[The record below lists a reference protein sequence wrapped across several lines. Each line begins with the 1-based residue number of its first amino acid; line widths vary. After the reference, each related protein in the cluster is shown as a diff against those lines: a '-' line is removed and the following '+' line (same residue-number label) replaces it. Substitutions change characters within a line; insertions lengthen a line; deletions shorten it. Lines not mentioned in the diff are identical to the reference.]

1 MKKIL
6 ILIAAFYL
14 IGSNICLAANYYQ
27 TSNLWSNT
35 TSWSTSSSLII
46 RPSTPPGT
54 SDIVTLYPDK
64 YGVMNVSSSV
74 TILGLNII
82 FGYNVNFA
90 GNLISNGSNLP
101 FIVTGATNIT
111 MTSTSS
117 ILTVNAAFY
126 SSGAATFA
134 FNTFDLQFP
143 IKNGNSLVCKFLAP
157 TVTFSGNVTTS
168 SSGAASNILSYLT
181 MDFLAGTTVSTNGS
195 ANCTIG
201 SSTALAANVNPA
213 STWSFIL
220 ESAVSPANTILNTTL
235 TNTFGSLPPIYKNY
249 INFGNTSTRVNY
261 IASSDQS
268 IYTTSTP
275 NLTGASSSTS
285 FRYNAIKIANTTGV
299 ATVIGGTLITINGFT
314 NATTNSSTNYIDFTT
329 NATTLNLIGTIQT
342 VQTTSTGNPTKF
354 YNLTIN
360 TSTSTTFKG
369 SAGFAVASQGV
380 VALNSGGS
388 FGCTSMF
395 TLLSDV
401 NGSASIAPVLNGGT
415 INGNFTVQRY
425 LSGSSSGVNYRG
437 YRLLSSA
444 VNVGNLF
451 HNYDNL
457 THCNG
462 ATFITG
468 PGGSANGF
476 DQDGNSTIYF
486 FDDAPAPSDATFTS
500 GNWYGVTNLSTP
512 YNSAFS
518 TSGDSGYDYNY
529 SGNGYLLFYR
539 GSRSTGNPY
548 NPASL
553 ALPSTLNDVGV
564 PNFGNVTVVK
574 FNNGNNQ
581 YLEYTNDTTTNAAVR
596 GFNLLGNPYACTI
609 DWNTSTSG
617 GINLTNVSNTIYTLN
632 VNGTYGTYQWD
643 GTTGTATNNGS
654 RYIASG
660 QGFFVQAT
668 AAAPTFTFTENAKTL
683 PSGFNP
689 VQGATTA
696 GTQLGTILPTANQ
709 HLILSLIKDTI
720 NYEDSFIGFNKNAS
734 PKLVPNEDARYL
746 NGSSKVH
753 LATLS
758 SDNAKLAIN
767 RQPLPTSDITS
778 IPLIVTATSDG
789 TYQLNLKEFSGI
801 PSIYQV
807 YLKDNYLKDS
817 VNLRMHPNYTF
828 SISNSDKFSYGTKRF
843 VLLIK
848 EDTSLMVKLKT
859 FKAKPNF
866 TKMVSV
872 NWETLNEFN
881 YTRFAVERSVDQ
893 GKTYITIDSLISSNA
908 GNYNFTD
915 QQPINGTMLYR
926 LKMTDLN
933 GYISYS
939 TPVKISYNSDVLQ
952 TAIIVYPNPA
962 ANQITIALNNSAGQ
976 QLTKGYTIK
985 IFNEAGIEVLSATSA
1000 INSWQGNVSKLH
1012 VGTYMIQ
1019 VFDNKAFSPVGN
1031 GKFVKQ

>member
-1 MKKIL
+1 MKKIV
-6 ILIAAFYL
+6 ILIAAFFL

-27 TSNLWSNT
+27 TTGGTVWSNT
-35 TSWSTSSSLII
+35 TSWSTSSSSII
-46 RPSTPPGT
+46 RPATPPGS
-54 SDIVTLYPDK
+54 SDIVTIYPDK
-64 YGVMNVSSSV
+64 YGAMTVSSSV
-74 TILGLNII
+74 TILGLN
-82 FGYNVNFA
+82 VNFSLNTNNT
-90 GNLISNGSNLP
+90 GNIISNSSNLP
-101 FIVTGATNIT
+101 FSVTGATNIT

-117 ILTVNAAFY
+117 NLNVSASFY
-126 SSGAATFA
+126 ASGTASFA
-134 FNTFDLQFP
+134 FNTFNLQFP
-143 IKNGNSLVCKFLAP
+143 IKNGNSLVCKFQAP
-157 TVTFSGNVTTS
+157 TITFSGNVTTS
-168 SSGAASNILSYLT
+168 SSGAVSNILSYLT

-220 ESAVSPANTILNTTL
+220 ESAVSPAYTTLNTTL
-235 TNTFGSLPPIYKNY
+235 TNTFSSLPAIYKNY
-249 INFGNTSTRVNY
+249 INFANTSTRVIY
-261 IASSDQS
+261 IASSNQS

-285 FRYNAIKIANTTGV
+285 FRYNAIKIANNTGV

-314 NATTNSSTNYIDFTT
+314 NATTNSGTNYIDFTT

-354 YNLTIN
+354 YNLTLN
-360 TSTSTTFKG
+360 TSISANFIG

-388 FGCTSMF
+388 FGCSSMF

-401 NGSASIAPVLNGGT
+401 NGSASIAQVLNGGT
-415 INGNFTVQRY
+415 MNGYFTVQRY

-444 VNVGNLF
+444 VNVGNLVY
-451 HNYDNL
+451 NYDNL

-476 DQDGNSTIYF
+476 DKDGNPTIYF
-486 FDDAPAPSDATFTS
+486 FDDASAPSDASFTS

-518 TSGDSGYDYNY
+518 TSGDSTYDYNY
-529 SGNGYLLFYR
+529 SGNGYLLFFR

-553 ALPSTLNDVGV
+553 ALPSTLNDVGI
-564 PNFGNVTVVK
+564 PNVRDVTVLK
-574 FNNGNNQ
+574 FNNQ

-617 GINLTNVSNTIYTLN
+617 GIDMTNVSNTIYTLN
-632 VNGTYGTYQWD
+632 LNGTYGTYQWD
-643 GTTGTATNNGS
+643 GATGTATNNGS

-683 PSGFNP
+683 TSGFNP

-696 GTQLGTILPTANQ
+696 GTQLATILPTANQ
-709 HLILSLIKDTI
+709 YLILSLIKDTI
-720 NYEDSFIGFNKNAS
+720 NFEDSFIGFNKNAS
-734 PKLVPNEDARYL
+734 PKLVANEDARYL

-778 IPLIVTATSDG
+778 IPLIVTANSDG

-881 YTRFAVERSVDQ
+881 YTHFAVERSADQ
-893 GKTYITIDSLISSNA
+893 GKTYITIDSLISSNT

-915 QQPINGTMLYR
+915 QQPINGTILYR

-962 ANQITIALNNSAGQ
+962 ANQITIAVNNSSGQ
-976 QLTKGYTIK
+976 QPTKGYTIK
-985 IFNEAGIEVLSATSA
+985 IFNEAGIEVLNASSA

-1019 VFDNKAFSPVGN
+1019 VFDNKAFSAVGN